1 MESYTFKVKL
11 INEDYVTVEAENF
24 DDAVVKAD
32 YEASKLAYGKY
43 EKYSIE
49 EENE

>member
-1 MESYTFKVKL
+1 MGSYTFKIKL
-11 INEDYVTVEAENF
+11 INEDYVTVEANSF
-24 DDAVVKAD
+24 DEAVDLAD
-32 YEASKLAYGKY
+32 YKASELAYGKY